1 MYSRSRKGR
10 PTLVSNKQHIL
21 YQILADETEVKRDV
35 SLKQS
40 TIYPTPYQSDT
51 LTRTQM

>member
-1 MYSRSRKGR
+1 MYSLRRKGR

-40 TIYPTPYQSDT
+40 TIYRTPYQTD
-51 LTRTQM
+51 TRTQM